1 MARTT
6 PASDLPTGDADY
18 FFGMNAT
25 GRGRKMVNKSKSS
38 PAALLADTTLGGAS
52 LPVATGDVVTAGG
65 ARYSVAATG
74 ATDQH
79 LTTAGGVK
87 LKVTAGASGYEAEA
101 FNGDLTALLAAAC
114 RTSEVSGSGFA
125 RRYPAVFLNPGVYT
139 LSTGI
144 QIGTGQT
151 GDLAGLVLRAVL
163 GTVRIVVADGIDAI
177 TILGNANQN
186 IHIEGV
192 TFDGGRRHIRLSNT
206 ATTTSVRKIIR
217 DCSFINY
224 SLSAISSEQSDSPH
238 WEVTGSTFLAKADAT
253 GTVGIAIGGLLDNS
267 TIAHNRFFRNWVDI
281 LLDGAGSYGISGTLI
296 IRENDFINFGNVTKR
311 TNIWMIP
318 GDLASSN
325 GTNSGYGTA
334 ILENKFGNEN
344 YDGWSRIL
352 VATHNTSADTG
363 KARDQLT
370 VNETFVNH
378 RLTGI
383 RLIGNRFSGV
393 AEATSATQYVVESWS
408 AYLGGW
414 IVRENF
420 LAAPVYAVYFAGAP
434 SANAIPWL
442 VSDNLVEGSG
452 APSGPWREFANYPLG
467 IRPLGQGARGG
478 TGITHPGAIDARSQF
493 ASRVSAASLPMY
505 GSATRTAVTGGD
517 IYGGDDL
524 AEVVCPAAGSGIAA
538 AVPSTAG
545 GEYSITV
552 AQIDLCRAASNQVDR
567 VIIDFY
573 NYSSGANCD
582 QQTILLSDTPRT
594 YELRGVLPPA
604 NSWQFRVRPVGWTA
618 DTATSFRAGRLVGPA
633 VTAGTING
641 GNIRTLGSGAW
652 NGAHMIMGAYHL
664 WIDSSGRLRIKSGA
678 PTSDTDGTV
687 AGTQS

>member
-1 MARTT
+1 MAQYIPSGT
-6 PASDLPTGDADY
+6 PERILGLGPDNRMTSAPNLARVSPSDLIAD
-18 FFGMNAT
+18 
-25 GRGRKMVNKSKSS
+25 SK
-38 PAALLADTTLGGAS
+38 LGGDIPLAE
-52 LPVATGDVVTAGG
+52 ADIVTAGG
-65 ARYSVAATG
+65 AHYSVCAPS

-87 LKVTAGASGYEAEA
+87 LKALPGASGYEAAA
-101 FNGDLTALLAAAC
+101 FNGDLAALLAAAC

-125 RRYPAVFLNPGVYT
+125 RRYPAVYLNPGVYT

-144 QIGTGQT
+144 QIGTGQP
-151 GDLAGLVLRAVL
+151 GDLSGLVLRAAP
-163 GTVRIVVADGIDAI
+163 GSVRIVVADGIDAI
-177 TILGNANQN
+177 TIVGSANQN

-206 ATTTSVRKIIR
+206 ATTTGVRKIIR

-344 YDGWSRIL
+344 YTGWSRIL

-393 AEATSATQYVVESWS
+393 AETTSATQYVVESWS

-414 IVRENF
+414 IFRENF

-434 SANAIPWL
+434 NVNAIPWL

-452 APSGPWREFANYPLG
+452 APSGPWRELSNYALG

-478 TGITHPGAIDARSQF
+478 TGITHPGPVDARAKF
-493 ASRVSAASLPMY
+493 ATRVSAAALPMY

-524 AEVVCPAAGSGIAA
+524 ADIVCPSAGSGIASS
-538 AVPSTAG
+538 VPTTAG
-545 GEYSITV
+545 GEQSVTV
-552 AQIDLCRAASNQVDR
+552 TQIDLCRAANNPVDR
-567 VIIDFY
+567 VIIDYFDF
-573 NYSSGANCD
+573 SAGSIAE
-582 QQTILLSDTPRT
+582 QQVIQLSDTPRT
-594 YELRGVLPPA
+594 YELRGVLTPA
-604 NSWQFRVRPVGWTA
+604 NSWQFRVRPHGWIA
-618 DTATSFRAGRLVGPA
+618 DTATGFRAGRLVGPA

-641 GNIRTLGSGAW
+641 GHIRTLGSGAW
-652 NGAHMIMGAYHL
+652 NGGHIIMGGFHV
-664 WIDSSGRLRIKSGA
+664 WIDSSGRLRVKSGA
-678 PTSDTDGTV
+678 PTSDTDGTIV
-687 AGTQS
+687 GAQS